1 MQIVPV
7 IDLMNCLVVRGV
19 AGRRNEYRPV
29 ESSLVAG
36 AAPLEIARAFRD
48 TLGLDE
54 LYVADLDAIVEARPN
69 RDIYR
74 TLAEEG
80 FRILV
85 DAGLRDTKSAE
96 EVLDAGASALI
107 VGLETSAGPIH
118 LSQLVNQFGAPRVLF
133 SLDLNQGEP
142 LGKTEPWGSSDPLEI
157 VRQAVDA
164 GVERIIVLDLAG
176 VGTSAGVSTVRLCG
190 QLRARFGSLQLITG
204 GGVRHADDLCKL
216 AEIGVDGVLVAT
228 ALHTGAIGRREI
240 DSLA

>member
-7 IDLMNCLVVRGV
+7 IDLMNSLVVRGV
-19 AGRRNEYRPV
+19 AGERDKYLPV
-29 ESSLVAG
+29 NSSLVPG

-48 TLGLDE
+48 KLGLEE
-54 LYVADLDAIVEARPN
+54 LYVADLDAIIDRQLN

-85 DAGLRDTKSAE
+85 DAGLRDTASAE
-96 EVLDAGASALI
+96 EVLAAGASALI
-107 VGLETSAGPIH
+107 VGLETSAGPTH
-118 LSQLVNQFGAPRVLF
+118 LSQLVNQFGAPQLLF
-133 SLDLNQGEP
+133 SLDLIQGEP
-142 LGKTEPWGSSDPLEI
+142 LGKTEPWRTSDPLEI

-176 VGTSAGVSTVRLCG
+176 VGSSAGVTTLRLCA
-190 QLRARFGSLQLITG
+190 QLRSRFDRLQLITG
-204 GGVRHADDLCKL
+204 GGVRDADDLHKL
-216 AEIGVDGVLVAT
+216 AELGIDGVLVAT

-240 DSLA
+240 DSFA